1 MEFQVQEAIQRS
13 GKMKCRRMAV
23 QRVKLQ
29 VSRQSVMHLTDRLG
43 TVDPYRAEARMLPK
57 PQPVLRTASHHV
69 RLHASV
75 KIEPFICRC
84 RRYNKERHRNH
95 GNDK

>member
-1 MEFQVQEAIQRS
+1 MEFQVKEAIQRS
-13 GKMKCRRMAV
+13 GEMKCRRMAV
-23 QRVKLQ
+23 QRVKPQ
-29 VSRQSVMHLTDRLG
+29 VSRLSVMHVTDRLG
-43 TVDPYRAEARMLPK
+43 TVDPYRAEARMLPT
-57 PQPVLRTASHHV
+57 PQPVLRTASNHV